1 MKNPRFPPRISLS
14 PASLAIA
21 GLCFVFIL
29 LGAMNS
35 LFAATNQ
42 QSQNPWSGAVNQ
54 ALLMREVRHQLIL
67 LPYYTVFDNLQ
78 YQVTGDKVALSGQVT
93 EPTLKDNAAKAVKG
107 IEGVQSVD
115 NQIEVLPLS
124 PADWRI
130 RRAEFRAIYSY
141 PLLQRYADMA
151 VPPIHIIVK
160 NGHVTLEGVVA
171 TEGDKIA
178 ANLRANTVPGTFSV
192 TNNLRVEGKM

>member
-1 MKNPRFPPRISLS
+1 MKNLWFPPRSS
-14 PASLAIA
+14 PFPASLAIA
-21 GLCFVFIL
+21 SLCSLFIL

-35 LFAATNQ
+35 LFAATNA
-42 QSQNPWSGAVNQ
+42 QSQNPRGAAANQ
-54 ALLMREVRHQLIL
+54 AWLMNEVRHQLVM
-67 LPYYTVFDNLQ
+67 LPYYSVFDNLQ
-78 YQVTGDKVALSGQVT
+78 YQVKDDKVTLSGQVT
-93 EPTLKDNAAKAVKG
+93 EPTLKDNAAKAVKD

-124 PADWRI
+124 PMDQRI
-130 RRAEFRAIYSY
+130 RRAEFRAIYSF
-141 PLLQRYADMA
+141 PSLQRYANMA

-178 ANLRANTVPGTFSV
+178 ANLSAKSVSGTFSV
-192 TNNLRVEGKM
+192 TNNLRVESGK